1 MPYNLNSTDLQEDLR
16 IKAAELAV
24 SRVNYAG
31 TIYILYRL
39 ITADGKAKVAYEG
52 RLDLEKFKSVFA
64 RKTDALFYEIK
75 ALTTLLGA
83 YHQ

>member
-1 MPYNLNSTDLQEDLR
+1 LPYNLNSTDLREDLR
-16 IKAAELAV
+16 IKAAELAA
-24 SRVNYAG
+24 SRVDYAG
-31 TIYILYRL
+31 TIYMPYRL

-75 ALTTLLGA
+75 ALITLLGA
-83 YHQ
+83 YH